1 MKDTTIQWHPG
12 FVAAMNLELIQN
24 KDDLIFLNE
33 YNLNTKPLEIDLLVI
48 LKNPSANISN
58 EIGRL
63 FRRHNI
69 MEYKS
74 PDDHLNIDIFYKI
87 IAYACLY
94 KSYGK
99 TLNARKAN
107 DITVSLVRDR
117 KPEGLFQ
124 YFQNHGYS
132 LSCPYNGIYYIN
144 GNVPFPT
151 QVIVTK
157 ELASEPHTWLR
168 VLSRNIS
175 NQDAQGFLAKING
188 LEGKHEQEMADSI
201 LSVMLQTNHQIA
213 KNWKGDHDMY
223 MPKTAKVLMDIWE
236 IDEEA
241 LIQKGMSE
249 GIQKGKIQGTV
260 DTLRDLNYKDSDIK
274 VTIIKKYGLSNEEAE
289 KYL

>member
-12 FVAAMNLELIQN
+12 FVAAMNLELI
-24 KDDLIFLNE
+24 
-33 YNLNTKPLEIDLLVI
+33 
-48 LKNPSANISN
+48 
-58 EIGRL
+58 
-63 FRRHNI
+63 
-69 MEYKS
+69 
-74 PDDHLNIDIFYKI
+74 
-87 IAYACLY
+87 
-94 KSYGK
+94 
-99 TLNARKAN
+99 
-107 DITVSLVRDR
+107 
-117 KPEGLFQ
+117 
-124 YFQNHGYS
+124 QNHGYS